1 MIGCIDGTH
10 IPIKAPSINEGDYV
24 NRKSVHS
31 INVQVAIFWL
41 LNIGVTNRPNKLI
54 VLHR

>member
-31 INVQVAIFWL
+31 INVQVIAIFWL
-41 LNIGVTNRPNKLI
+41 LNIGVTNNKLI